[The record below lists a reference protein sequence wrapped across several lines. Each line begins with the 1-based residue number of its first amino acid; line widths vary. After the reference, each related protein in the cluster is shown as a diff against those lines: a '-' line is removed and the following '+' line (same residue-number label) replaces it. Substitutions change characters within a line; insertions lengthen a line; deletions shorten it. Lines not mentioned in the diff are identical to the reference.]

1 MGMISEQD
9 GRWTYIT
16 TIQDGSRGITRSMN
30 LDTGEVIVTREYRE
44 IEPETDDQGN
54 KWSRFEPKREGE

>member
-1 MGMISEQD
+1 
-9 GRWTYIT
+9 
-16 TIQDGSRGITRSMN
+16 MN